1 MKITNNISKIRLTGF
16 FKQKIP
22 DHMKVAAVSG
32 ACRIIQSGISVLN
45 IRILMS
51 YLGTDVYAGFA
62 IITSAGSWFLL
73 LEFGLGS
80 TLQNFISEARAKN
93 EDAHR
98 MMASLIPVLMA
109 ILSISTILL
118 LFISDSIQG
127 FLFKNQPALLSS
139 VPAYLMTVIGLI
151 YTVTALCGIS
161 YRVYYAQNR
170 GILANILPAAGS
182 IVSFAALLIIDN
194 YNIQRGSLA
203 LASVAVTLPMAL
215 VACMGFYN
223 VFIRNKQISL
233 LKIDLKL
240 MKPLFT
246 RAYKFA
252 GMNFMTM
259 LILHIDYIVMSQIL
273 KPYDITVY
281 NIITKTFTLVF
292 FMHQAVLAALWPQ
305 TTELLTAK
313 EITRV
318 RRKINNHIILGIL
331 IVIAGTGTFYITRD
345 IAAQLLSAGKITT
358 LPVSTILLFGL
369 FFIIRAWSDTFGM
382 ILQSMSRLKAFW
394 IYMPLQAVIC
404 FTGQYIL
411 GQMYGINGIAMGLII
426 SYLLT
431 AVWINPV
438 AHLRNLRRYD
448 NQS

>member
-1 MKITNNISKIRLTGF
+1 MKITGNISKTRLYTGF

-22 DHMKVAAVSG
+22 DHLKTAAVSW
-32 ACRIIQSGISVLN
+32 ACRIIQSGVSVLN

-62 IITSAGSWFLL
+62 VITSAGSWFLL

-80 TLQNFISEARAKN
+80 TLQNFISEARAKH
-93 EDAHR
+93 EDAGKII
-98 MMASLIPVLMA
+98 ASLIPVLMA
-109 ILSISTILL
+109 VLSVSAILL
-118 LFISDSIQG
+118 LFISGSMQK

-139 VPAYLMTVIGLI
+139 EPACLMTIIGLI

-161 YRVYYAQNR
+161 YRIYYAEKR
-170 GILANILPAAGS
+170 GIIANIFPAAGS
-182 IVSFAALLIIDN
+182 IVSFAVLLIIDN

-203 LASVAVTLPMAL
+203 LAAMAVTLPMAL
-215 VACMGFYN
+215 VALMAFYD
-223 VFIRNKQISL
+223 VFIRNKQINL
-233 LKIDLKL
+233 LHIDLKL
-240 MKPLFT
+240 MKPVFT

-259 LILHIDYIVMSQIL
+259 LILQIDYIVMSQIL

-292 FMHQAVLAALWPQ
+292 FMHQAVLTALWPQ
-305 TTELLTAK
+305 STELLTAK

-318 RRKINNHIILGIL
+318 NRKINNHIILGIL
-331 IVIAGTGTFYITRD
+331 IVIAGTGVFYITRD
-345 IAAQLLSAGKITT
+345 IVAQLLSAGRITT

-369 FFIIRAWSDTFGM
+369 FFIIRAWSDTIAM

-394 IYMPLQAVIC
+394 IYMPIQAVIC
-404 FTGQYIL
+404 FAGQYIL
-411 GQMYGINGIAMGLII
+411 GQKYGINGIALGLII

-438 AHLRNLRRYD
+438 AYVRNLRRYY
-448 NQS
+448 